1 MALCLKDLEE
11 RKEQEAGNRRSI
23 EQAANDLKVKCGF
36 LLHWMVIFQGETF
49 CFLCCSKSL
58 VAPLQLQRPRQL
70 LLLRKRVYS
79 LYPSQHIT
87 VKGREEERS
96 PKAWPSL
103 SDQPNISGRTM
114 LKFLC
119 RVVVNSPSCIC
130 YSGFTDVYC
139 IALNCII
146 EQSDF
151 RVK

>member
-23 EQAANDLKVKCGF
+23 EQAANDLKVKCGL

-87 VKGREEERS
+87 VKGTEEGRVSKGLALTLRS
-96 PKAWPSL
+96 AKHLWENNVEIFVQRS
-103 SDQPNISGRTM
+103 S
-114 LKFLC
+114 K
-119 RVVVNSPSCIC
+119 
-130 YSGFTDVYC
+130 
-139 IALNCII
+139 
-146 EQSDF
+146 
-151 RVK
+151 